1 MPPHRHLPK
10 PKPQVLRKQDLLNHL
25 VAVDNSKPAWAR
37 ISRMEVEFRRRIA
50 NMSTRLPSSSS
61 QFDKFNT
68 NPYVLL
74 MFAAERQYSD
84 VSQLEPE
91 LAASKIFSSLE
102 TAAGRMVE
110 EVTLPIYGW
119 VIPASGMHSA
129 FSAIDGMQIRRPV
142 GRFATLKSGP
152 RCLNDP
158 TSENLAIAVLDH
170 ARTWAQQTQVQKVEF
185 TYGALYGT
193 PKKSNKKDWHILKNI
208 VAKAP
213 NPLYGVTVLR
223 APVQSWSCR
232 IDHNGIPVESTVRI
246 GLDWWNHL
254 GGPDCALEVW
264 IAMIRACIAPAPYP
278 PLTAQHVIPDIAK
291 IVSTAAVPNGYN
303 VRILQQSQ
311 LPWLFFVAR
320 HFCDDLR

>member
-1 MPPHRHLPK
+1 
-10 PKPQVLRKQDLLNHL
+10 
-25 VAVDNSKPAWAR
+25 
-37 ISRMEVEFRRRIA
+37 MEVEFRQRIA
-50 NMSTRLPSSSS
+50 NMSTRLPSSSA

-102 TAAGRMVE
+102 TAAGRMME

-129 FSAIDGMQIRRPV
+129 FSAIDGMQIGPDV

-152 RCLNDP
+152 RCLNDN
-158 TSENLAIAVLDH
+158 TSENLAASVLDH
-170 ARTWAQQTQVQKVEF
+170 APTWAQQTQVQEVEF

-193 PKKSNKKDWHILKNI
+193 PKKSNKKDWHILRNI
-208 VAKAP
+208 VEKAP
-213 NPLYGVTVLR
+213 HPPYGVTVSK
-223 APVQSWSCR
+223 APARCWSCR

-246 GLDWWNHL
+246 GLDWWKHL
-254 GGPDCALEVW
+254 GGPTCALEVW
-264 IAMIRACIAPAPYP
+264 IAMIRACVAPAPSP
-278 PLTAQHVIPDIAK
+278 PRPAQHVIPDIAK
-291 IVSTAAVPNGYN
+291 IVSTAAVPKGYN

-311 LPWLFFVAR
+311 LPWLFFVAH
-320 HFCDDLR
+320 HFCDDLC